1 VKHEKCKIMN
11 PSGTPTSSQELA
23 AIDRRLG
30 EIQAEIAA
38 IPRPLYPGDPGQIR
52 FSSLRGEEKRLAAKM
67 ISIVTEAP

>member
-1 VKHEKCKIMN
+1 MTDDLV
-11 PSGTPTSSQELA
+11 

-52 FSSLRGEEKRLAAKM
+52 FSSLREEEKRFVAEM
-67 ISIVTEAP
+67 ISIVTGAQE